1 MKKSSF
7 YSMRILLIFLLC
19 SCTSM
24 NKITY
29 LNKKSQQLEWN
40 LNPKPPKHYIEEG
53 DNLVVKIYVNNEEI
67 NNSFNLESNTNSSN
81 PNTTA
86 ANLYLNGYT
95 VSNEGYIELPYV
107 GKINV
112 KNLTID
118 EAKMKIERKVSEQ
131 LVEPV
136 VIVKLSNIE
145 FTILGEVESPGR
157 YPIYKENLTI
167 FEAIASAGDIT
178 DYGNLKKV
186 KLIRSGKE
194 SKDTYDIDLTSDDI
208 LNSNFYYL
216 RNKDLIYIQPLRFKS
231 FRKTQSQVILS
242 TLTTVAV
249 LLNVY
254 LRFEE

>member
-1 MKKSSF
+1 
-7 YSMRILLIFLLC
+7 MRNFKLLSNLIIFCLLF

-24 NKITY
+24 KKITY
-29 LNKKSQQLEWN
+29 MNNEVKSNDWS
-40 LNPKPPKHYIEEG
+40 LNPKPPKHFIEIG

-67 NNSFNLESNTNSSN
+67 NKSFNLESNTNSNN

-95 VSNEGYIELPYV
+95 VSNDGNIELPYV
-107 GKINV
+107 GKVSVI
-112 KNLTID
+112 NLTID
-118 EAKMKIERKVSEQ
+118 EAKIKIEQKISEQ
-131 LVEPV
+131 LINPV

-145 FTILGEVESPGR
+145 FTILGEVENPGR

-186 KLIRSGKE
+186 KLIRSNKE
-194 SKDTYDIDLTSDDI
+194 KKITYDIDLTTDDI

-216 RNKDLIYIQPLRFKS
+216 RNKDLIYIKPLKFKS

>member
-1 MKKSSF
+1 MFKAIK
-7 YSMRILLIFLLC
+7 IFLLFFLLTGC
-19 SCTSM
+19 SYDPILI
-24 NKITY
+24 NK
-29 LNKKSQQLEWN
+29 
-40 LNPKPPKHYIEEG
+40 
-53 DNLVVKIYVNNEEI
+53 
-67 NNSFNLESNTNSSN
+67 SFNLENNTNSNN

-95 VSNEGYIELPYV
+95 VSNEGDIELPYI
-107 GKINV
+107 GKVNV
-112 KNLTID
+112 INLTME
-118 EAKMKIERKVSEQ
+118 EAKKKIERKVSEQ
-131 LVEPV
+131 LINPV

-145 FTILGEVESPGR
+145 FTILGEVENPGR

-178 DYGNLKKV
+178 DYGNLKRV
-186 KLIRSGKE
+186 KLIRSN
-194 SKDTYDIDLTSDDI
+194 KDTKVTYDLDLTSDEI

-216 RNKDLIYIQPLRFKS
+216 RNKDLIYIKPLRFKS

-249 LLNVY
+249 LFNVY

>member
-1 MKKSSF
+1 MSNS
-7 YSMRILLIFLLC
+7 YSKYILFILLFC

-29 LNKKSQQLEWN
+29 MNSSSQESDWK
-40 LNPKPPKHYIEEG
+40 LNPKPPMHYIEEG

-67 NNSFNLESNTNSSN
+67 NKSFNLENNTNSNN

-95 VSNEGYIELPYV
+95 VSNEGDIELPYI
-107 GKINV
+107 GKVNV
-112 KNLTID
+112 INLTME
-118 EAKMKIERKVSEQ
+118 EAKKKIERKVSEQ
-131 LVEPV
+131 LINPV

-145 FTILGEVESPGR
+145 FTILGEVENPGR

-178 DYGNLKKV
+178 DYGNLKRV
-186 KLIRSGKE
+186 KLIRSN
-194 SKDTYDIDLTSDDI
+194 KDTKVTYDLDLTSDEI

-216 RNKDLIYIQPLRFKS
+216 RNKDLIYIKPLRFKS

-249 LLNVY
+249 LFNVY

>member
-1 MKKSSF
+1 M
-7 YSMRILLIFLLC
+7 
-19 SCTSM
+19 
-24 NKITY
+24 
-29 LNKKSQQLEWN
+29 
-40 LNPKPPKHYIEEG
+40 HYIEEG

-67 NNSFNLESNTNSSN
+67 NKSFNLENNTNSNN

-95 VSNEGYIELPYV
+95 VSNEGDIELPYI
-107 GKINV
+107 GKVNV
-112 KNLTID
+112 INLTME
-118 EAKMKIERKVSEQ
+118 EAKKKIERKVSEQ
-131 LVEPV
+131 LINPV

-145 FTILGEVESPGR
+145 FTILGEVENPGR

-178 DYGNLKKV
+178 DYGNLKRV
-186 KLIRSGKE
+186 KLIRSN
-194 SKDTYDIDLTSDDI
+194 KDTKVTYDLDLTSDEI

-216 RNKDLIYIQPLRFKS
+216 RNKDLIYIKPLRFKS

-249 LLNVY
+249 LFNVY